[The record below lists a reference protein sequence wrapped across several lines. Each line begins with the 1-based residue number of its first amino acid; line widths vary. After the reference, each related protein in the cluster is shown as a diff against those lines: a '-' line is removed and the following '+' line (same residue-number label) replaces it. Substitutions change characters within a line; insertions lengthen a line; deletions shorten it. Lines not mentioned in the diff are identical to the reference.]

1 MGNQDI
7 LKISNLNVYYDNKKN
22 LVDCLRGRQEK
33 RLQHVLKNVSFD
45 MKREI
50 GRASCRERV

>member
-22 LVDCLRGRQEK
+22 LVDRLRGRQEM
-33 RLQHVLKNVSFD
+33 RLQQVL
-45 MKREI
+45 
-50 GRASCRERV
+50 